1 MKHLACNSLLEFVNM
16 GSTNRVAAKI
26 LVEGKPVEGTVIV
39 TQFQSQGKGLGT
51 NTWESQPGKNLLMSL
66 ILYPSFLEPAR
77 QFMLHK
83 ISSLAV
89 VDTLRVLI
97 KPEEI
102 TIKWP
107 NDIYAGNKKI
117 AGILTNNIIAGN
129 LIKSS
134 VVGIGL
140 NINQEKFSDNL
151 PNPISMKMITGKTFD
166 IKKVLNLLCEKMDHY
181 YDLLKNNQIQL
192 IDGLYLKSLLNYQV
206 DANYKT
212 GDEIFT
218 GRIFSVTEYG
228 KLQIMHGSRLRE
240 FDIKEI
246 EYLLLSSRLLSH

>member
-1 MKHLACNSLLEFVNM
+1 MKHLVNNSLLEFENV
-16 GSTNRVAAKI
+16 GSTNKVAAKI
-26 LVEGKPVEGTVIV
+26 LAAGKPVEGTVII
-39 TQFQSQGKGLGT
+39 TQFQSQGVGLGT

-66 ILYPSFLEPAR
+66 ILYPTFLEPAR
-77 QFMLHK
+77 QFLLHK

-89 VDTLRVLI
+89 MDTVRVLTQT
-97 KPEEI
+97 EEI

-117 AGILTNNIIAGN
+117 AGTLTNNIIAGN

-140 NINQEKFSDNL
+140 NINQVTFSENL
-151 PNPISMKMITGKTFD
+151 PNPVSMKMITGKTFEV
-166 IKKVLNLLCEKMDHY
+166 KKVLNLLCEKIDHY
-181 YDLLKNNQIQL
+181 YDLLKNNQVQL
-192 IDGLYLKSLLNYQV
+192 IDDLYLKSLLNYQV

-212 GDEIFT
+212 GDEVFS
-218 GRIFSVTEYG
+218 GRIFNVSEYG

-246 EYLLLSSRLLSH
+246 EYLLFG

>member
-1 MKHLACNSLLEFVNM
+1 MMKHLVCNSLLEFENVS
-16 GSTNRVAAKI
+16 STNGIAAKI
-26 LVEGKPVEGTVIV
+26 LAEGKPREGTVVI

-51 NTWESQPGKNLLMSL
+51 NAWESQPGKNLLMSL

-89 VDTLRVLI
+89 MDTSRAFTQSD
-97 KPEEI
+97 EI
-102 TIKWP
+102 SIKWP

-140 NINQEKFSDNL
+140 NINQEVFSDNL
-151 PNPISMKMITGKTFD
+151 PNPVSMKMITGKIFD
-166 IKKVLNLLCEKMDHY
+166 IKKVLNLLIEKIDHY

-192 IDGLYLKSLLNYQV
+192 IDGLYLKSLLNYQAEV
-206 DANYKT
+206 NYKA
-212 GDEIFT
+212 GNEIFI
-218 GRIFSVTEYG
+218 GKIINVTEYG
-228 KLQIMHGSRLRE
+228 KLQIMHGSRVRE

-246 EYLLLSSRLLSH
+246 EYLL